1 MTAGFL
7 AIAAA
12 CGDAPTAVPGD
23 IPATTP
29 AGTPETASTPSQD
42 SSENPIKGF
51 FVRVDDVVFPVELA
65 ATPEERIRGLSGRD
79 HLNSGSG
86 MLFIFE
92 NAERFRFWMREM
104 EIPLDIVWISSGCRV
119 VDVAENVPFPDP

>member
-65 ATPEERIRGLSGRD
+65 ATPEERIRGLSGRE

-104 EIPLDIVWISSGCRV
+104 EIPLDIVWISSG
-119 VDVAENVPFPDP
+119 